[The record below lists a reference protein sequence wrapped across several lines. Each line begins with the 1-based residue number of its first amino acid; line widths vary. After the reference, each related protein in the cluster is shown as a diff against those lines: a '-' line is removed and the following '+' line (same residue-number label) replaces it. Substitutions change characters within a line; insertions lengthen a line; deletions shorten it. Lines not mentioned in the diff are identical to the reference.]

1 MISPMIPMVD
11 LSLQYQNLAESLQA
25 AVSKAMAQGQYIL
38 GPEVKRL
45 ESQMADYMGVPYAI
59 GLNSGTDALYLAL
72 RALEIG
78 PGDEVITTPFTFI
91 ATTEAIG
98 AVGATPIFV
107 DIDPATFNL
116 DVEKIE
122 AQLTP
127 RTKALLPVHL
137 FGQPCDMEPLL
148 KLAQHYGIRVIEDCA
163 QAIGATYRG
172 QAVGSLGDVGC
183 FSFFPSKNLGC
194 FGDGG
199 LAVTKDP
206 LLAERIEMLRRHG
219 GKRKYHHT
227 ELGVNSRLDELQAA
241 ILNVKLP
248 YLDAWNSA
256 RRRHADAYRQLLMG
270 KQDRLCP
277 QELAG
282 AKSVYNQFTIR
293 VPDRDRVQQALKE
306 AGVSS
311 MVYYPIPLHLQ
322 EVHRNLG
329 YPAGTFPHAEKAAA
343 EVLSL
348 PMFPELTYEQQQT
361 VAQALEQAFY
371 LSA

>member
-1 MISPMIPMVD
+1 MPMIPMVD
-11 LSLQYQNLAESLQA
+11 LSLQYQHIAESLNL
-25 AVSKAMAQGQYIL
+25 VVGRVMAEGQYIL

-45 ESQMADYMGVPYAI
+45 EAQLADYLGVSHAI

-78 PGDEVITTPFTFI
+78 PGDEVITTPLTFI

-98 AVGATPIFV
+98 AVSAIPVFV
-107 DIDPATFNL
+107 DIDPTTFNL
-116 DVEKIE
+116 DINQLE
-122 AQLTP
+122 AHITS
-127 RTKALLPVHL
+127 RTKVLLPVHL

-148 KLAQHYGIRVIEDCA
+148 KIAQRHGLRVIEDCA
-163 QAIGATYRG
+163 QAVGATYQG
-172 QAVGSLGDVGC
+172 QRVGSLGDVGC

-199 LAVTKDP
+199 LATTRDP
-206 LLAERIEMLRRHG
+206 FLAERIEMLRRHG

-248 YLDAWNSA
+248 YLEAWNSA
-256 RRRHADAYRQLLMG
+256 RRDHADHYRQLLAG
-270 KQDRLCP
+270 NPNILCP
-277 QELAG
+277 QELPNAN
-282 AKSVYNQFTIR
+282 SVYNQFTIR
-293 VPDRDRVQQALKE
+293 VADRDRVQQALKA

-322 EVHRNLG
+322 EVHYHLG
-329 YPAGTFPHAEKAAA
+329 YTFGAFPAAEKAAA

-348 PMFPELTYEQQQT
+348 PMFPELTHEQQQT
-361 VAQALEQAFY
+361 VVQALQEAFV
-371 LSA
+371 LSP

>member
-1 MISPMIPMVD
+1 MPMIPMVN
-11 LSLQYQNLAESLQA
+11 LSLQYRHIAESLDL
-25 AVSKAMAQGQYIL
+25 AVSKAMAEGQYIL

-45 ESQMADYMGVPYAI
+45 EAQLADYLGVSHAI

-72 RALEIG
+72 RALDIG

-98 AVGATPIFV
+98 AIGAVPVFV

-116 DVEKIE
+116 DVNQVE
-122 AQLTP
+122 AHITE
-127 RTKALLPVHL
+127 RTKVLLPVHL

-148 KLAQHYGIRVIEDCA
+148 KIAQRHGLRVVEDCA
-163 QAIGATYRG
+163 QAIGATYQG
-172 QAVGSLGDVGC
+172 QRVGSVGDVGC

-199 LAVTKDP
+199 LAVTCNP

-248 YLDAWNSA
+248 YLDTWNSA
-256 RRRHADAYRQLLMG
+256 RRHHADNYRKLLSG
-270 KQDRLCP
+270 NPDILCP
-277 QELAG
+277 QELPEAY
-282 AKSVYNQFTIR
+282 SVYNQFTIR
-293 VPDRDRVQQALKE
+293 VPERDRVQQALKA

-311 MVYYPIPLHLQ
+311 MVYYPIPLHRQ
-322 EVHRNLG
+322 EVHHNLG
-329 YPAGTFPHAEKAAA
+329 YSFGAFPAAEKAAA

-361 VAQALEQAFY
+361 VAQALQEAFA
-371 LSA
+371 LSS